1 MDIENSIKLRK
12 DAIFD
17 YYEINDKKVLE
28 EINNLFNEIESF
40 ASTKKD
46 AADFEQSFSTSSLNQ
61 KYMDLMTKV
70 ATTCKFKNAFENQA
84 KEYMEHADHKQ
95 ELKDELKYQAESL
108 SMPFRRKAR
117 QEVYDK
123 ARDIP
128 GVGDVMQINQIRGLF
143 GRFRKKDK

>member
-1 MDIENSIKLRK
+1 MEESIKIRK
-12 DAIFD
+12 DSIFN
-17 YYEINDKKVLE
+17 YYEVKDKKLLD
-28 EINNLFNEIESF
+28 EINNLFEEIEAF

-46 AADFEQSFSTSSLNQ
+46 VAEFESDFASSELNQ
-61 KYMDLMTKV
+61 RYLDLMTKV
-70 ATTCKFKNAFENQA
+70 ATTCKFKDAMKNQA

-128 GVGDVMQINQIRGLF
+128 GVGEVMQVNQMRSLF